1 MTTPRRLAALP
12 LPACLLRTTR
22 RLTSSRFSPS
32 GKSLPSSAL
41 ALTASR
47 RLAPLP
53 LLLIALLALGGVLL
67 WSAPAEA
74 QTARILV
81 SNVGR
86 GADDSASTGGNAH
99 AQLFDT
105 AGATHGYTLTSVI
118 VVSEDTQGDD
128 FDVDICEVSSSGF
141 PTSRCTALTRPGSFT
156 AGNLKF
162 THPGLFLEANTNY
175 TVVIKQH
182 GPESVTLDSTT
193 SGGED
198 STGLTG
204 WSIKNKFDVK
214 ISGDWQHKSG
224 SNEAIQITVNGY
236 ETTANT
242 RATGRPVVLAAAQG
256 AGILFADTENI
267 ADANGLPITT
277 TGSFSTWD
285 WTYQW
290 VRVDGNTRT
299 NVGANSATYQPVA
312 ADVGKRI
319 MVRVSYT
326 DRGNFANSVTSLPFG
341 PIVEPDPLP
350 ALTLVSNTGQSSTTA
365 NITKRYALG
374 FRLGDHGQ
382 GYEISSVSIDLAAA
396 PSRLTV
402 SLWSGGREG
411 ALQPNTANKLFEFV
425 NPSSFK
431 AGLNEFTAPAG
442 AFAYQGVN
450 YFIVLSGFGSSLS
463 IKETTSNNEDAGTET
478 GAVIYDDAAVRA
490 LSDTGHWVISDDRTS
505 VLRLAVE
512 GSRRVRGILAA
523 NYAQPPIDDKG
534 TTDTSDD
541 TGPFQEVISVG
552 DEIGLGGVE
561 LVAADRY
568 LIRGVSF
575 NMDATSPSGSGFTN
589 PLVLRAGSRTGAA
602 QFSLNNTRKA
612 SGLPVWTAPQGAT
625 VAGGCTTSMG
635 LETCKKY
642 VFDQPVGP
650 DDGPERTRR
659 RDSILTRIQGTG
671 VAGVDDPA
679 AAGVSITG
687 VEGDVDL
694 TTPSKPYMA
703 VLGEPLN
710 AMVQN
715 LGQTDN
721 GFVDVGG
728 ASAKVVSQEFRTG
741 TNEFGYRVKGIG
753 VEIEGSSN
761 RVPDGPTS
769 VSVSVHAS
777 SGGKPGRK
785 LFDLVSPGEYAAGH
799 VFFEAPP
806 DTHLAPT
813 TEVVLV
819 WRHLRGTGHRLHR
832 TTDNDED
839 SGKATLSIIANS
851 YYLGADVNN
860 LTEDS
865 NGNALQIAVYAE
877 ANTEAPFVI
886 DVPEPEPEDTFVPF
900 TFGDGYTVT
909 CSAPPAEHCPTYDTV
924 AGGQRTLLSA
934 TLTVGENPLIAR
946 PTLGYGHHVD
956 PILLTYTPFGTL
968 DNTTF
973 TSNSTQYAIED
984 IFVTGSFLSLDLTPG
999 LEADANKL
1007 TLHVGTHQ
1015 YAFADDTG
1023 FVVDHLSWVDSV
1035 PNWSVGDSVS
1045 VKITGPPLPNAYGYR
1060 TIWTALMTA
1069 EQVSAMVGMTTVTTT
1084 GYHVEGSQGAI
1095 TNNLMVDGRD
1105 ETVTIGTPGQP
1116 RYPWTGYVIDGLFEL
1131 TNEIE
1136 LEFDSNVYP
1145 TADEAAGWTLTLG
1158 GGVEL
1163 PFADATNK
1171 ATSPHRWTFSHAPG
1185 WTAGDQV
1192 LVSIRN
1198 DEVQNRVGQTA
1209 GEEERA
1215 GEVRFKVRRHTS
1227 VSGGNIVYGKT
1238 HFSYD
1243 HEPDK
1248 FGPADGWELRSLT
1261 VTTDKTGDTDPV
1273 WITATF
1279 RASGSGAAGRA
1290 WQGYWE
1296 GQFDDFHTL
1305 FLRWIYNEGGIGKG
1319 EATYTLPLR
1328 AANGIARSQSGRDV
1342 TFTWVLT
1349 YKEFQ
1354 RRYLDLAN
1362 HAAMSAHM
1370 LAPPQPATA
1379 RAGGEGGDG
1388 DTRQRQYVPT
1398 TVTSVDF
1405 TSNPGSDRVYG
1416 VGDTIQ
1422 VTVAFSEDVTVGYDG
1437 SKKHA
1442 AEVDLEL
1449 GGQTRTAHYARTDG
1463 NKVILE
1469 YTVVPGDE
1477 ETFALLLPPSSLRL
1491 NISGS
1496 ETKNWKRHSWIRDSE
1511 GRDAVLDHIG
1521 LGSTAHRVDAVSPE
1535 FASAQVS
1542 TDGAQVAVTFDESIR
1557 SPARLRAWGVQTSLL
1572 QSLTL
1577 DVLVDGELAA
1587 RSDAAVSGD
1596 TVTLTMAEPVT
1607 QGQTV
1612 AVSHD
1617 NLFVQTGETIL
1628 QDLRSNKLLPFG
1640 KQPATNGSTL
1650 ADVERPDGGLALS
1663 RTDLKIDEGES
1674 GTYTVALASQPTGDV
1689 TVSIE
1694 DHPPGRATVSPASL
1708 TFTADNWNT
1717 PQTVTITSTEDA
1729 NYVDRWVLLRHVA
1742 TGDDY
1747 GASAAA
1753 WLILRD
1759 TYNVGTTPANTRATG
1774 RPTIDGTPQV
1784 GQTLTVDTSG
1794 ISDADG
1800 LTHASY
1806 TYLYQW
1812 VRNNA
1817 NIAGQTGSTYTL
1829 VDADE
1834 GKTIKVKVS
1843 FTDDANNAESR
1854 TSEATEAVAPPPNTP
1869 ATGEPIIDGTPQVRR
1884 TLTVDTSAIDD
1895 PDGMENAVF
1904 RYQWFA
1910 TKSSTTREIAGET
1923 DSTYKL
1929 IPADEGYTFHVEV
1942 SFTDDRGYSET
1953 LTSAATEAVVAA
1965 APNSEPTGLPA
1976 VNGTPQV
1983 GETLTADTSA
1993 IDDPDGLENVSYRY
2007 QWISSQAVIDDV
2019 TGTSNIVSIEIPGET
2034 GQTYTLIPD
2043 DEGSTFQVRV
2053 TFTDDADYEQ
2063 TLTSAATVAVARPPN
2078 TEPTGLPAVTGTPQ
2092 VGETLTADTSSIDDA
2107 DGLTN
2112 ATFEYQWLHNQSVV
2126 DANTGTSYYINVEV
2140 PGETGSTYTLAP
2152 ADKGRTFAVRVTFT
2166 DDAGYAESLTSRNTV
2181 IVADKPNSEPTGL
2194 PAISGTPQVGQTLT
2208 ADTSEIDDE
2217 DGLDGVSYEYWWT
2230 ASKTVVDENTGTS
2243 FPVISVLSGDT
2254 SSTYT
2259 LVPADAGYTFQV
2271 RVSFTDDEGNN
2282 ESLISVATEAVA
2294 ATAPTAPQSLSVA
2307 TGDQDQELEASWQAP
2322 SSNGGSAVTGY
2333 KVQWKEATDSWDTE
2347 ADVSEATETGTTHTI
2362 TSLKGGVEYAVRVI
2376 ATNDAGDGPA
2386 STEAKGTPAGG
2397 VSEQVVEPENSAPTG
2412 LPGIS
2417 GTPQVDQTLTASTSD
2432 IDDSDGLTNVSYSY
2446 QWTAGGSDINGA
2458 TGSTHT
2464 LTYNEQ
2470 GQTIQVRVTFTD
2482 DADNEETL
2490 TSEATVAV
2498 AAAPNRE
2505 ATGLPLINGT
2515 PQVGETLTADTSAIV
2530 DEDGLTNVSYRY
2542 QWTAGGSDIA
2552 EATGSIY
2559 TLTASEQGQTIQ
2571 VKVTFT
2577 DDRNNAETLTSVA
2590 TVAVV
2595 AAPAPLTATVPVSPY
2610 QSARHKGA
2618 DDRPQVIVAFSLPVA
2633 SFEKTTPS
2641 VSLTGATVSS
2651 VRRHQEDGLE
2661 NAWIFFL
2668 NPDDNDDIVFSLV
2681 TGQPCDSDGIC
2692 TDDGRRL
2699 SSAVQTTLPGPD
2711 DPNSPA
2717 TGAPAISG
2725 TPQVE
2730 QTLTAN
2736 TSAIQDADGLQ
2747 NVSYQYQWLAAGTAI
2762 SGATGSSYTL
2772 TANEQGDTIQ
2782 VRVSFNDD
2790 KGNAESRTS
2799 VATDAVAA
2807 KPVPL
2812 TANFSN
2818 VPDSHD
2824 GSTEFTF
2831 DLTFS
2836 ENFELSYVTL
2846 RDHAF
2851 TKDEQNEDHVVA
2863 AQRKVPGSNQTWTI
2877 TVKPPNNGAITITLP
2892 VTTDCTVSGAICT
2905 DDGRMLSNSNSVS
2918 ISGPQ

>member
-1 MTTPRRLAALP
+1 MTTSRRLAPLP
-12 LPACLLRTTR
+12 LLASLLRTSR
-22 RLTSSRFSPS
+22 RLTSSRLSPS
-32 GKSLPSSAL
+32 GKSLPSSPL
-41 ALTASR
+41 VLTTSR
-47 RLAPLP
+47 RIAPKLL
-53 LLLIALLALGGVLL
+53 LLLIGLAALLALLPTSSSVQ
-67 WSAPAEA
+67 A
-74 QTARILV
+74 QT
-81 SNVGR
+81 
-86 GADDSASTGGNAH
+86 
-99 AQLFDT
+99 
-105 AGATHGYTLTSVI
+105 
-118 VVSEDTQGDD
+118 
-128 FDVDICEVSSSGF
+128 
-141 PTSRCTALTRPGSFT
+141 P
-156 AGNLKF
+156 
-162 THPGLFLEANTNY
+162 AN
-175 TVVIKQH
+175 Q
-182 GPESVTLDSTT
+182 S
-193 SGGED
+193 
-198 STGLTG
+198 
-204 WSIKNKFDVK
+204 
-214 ISGDWQHKSG
+214 
-224 SNEAIQITVNGY
+224 
-236 ETTANT
+236 
-242 RATGRPVVLAAAQG
+242 ATGRPVVLASAQG
-256 AGILFADTENI
+256 AGILFADTEAI
-267 ADANGLPITT
+267 ADGNGLPIDTSNT
-277 TGSFSTWD
+277 YVIFN

-290 VRVDGNTRT
+290 IRVDGNSET
-299 NVGANSATYQPVA
+299 NVGADSASYQTVE
-312 ADVGKRI
+312 ADVGNKI
-319 MVRVSYT
+319 KVRVSFT
-326 DRGNFANSVTSLPFG
+326 DGNNYSEARTSLPFG

-350 ALTLVSNTGQSSTTA
+350 ASTLVSNTGQSASSA
-365 NITKRYALG
+365 NITQQYALG

-396 PSRLTV
+396 PSNLTV
-402 SLWSGGREG
+402 SLWSGGVEG
-411 ALQPNTANKLFEFV
+411 GFQANTATKLFDFV
-425 NPSSFK
+425 DPSSFTV
-431 AGLNEFTAPAG
+431 GLNKFTAPAG
-442 AFAYQGVN
+442 AFAYQNVN
-450 YFIVLSGFGSSLS
+450 YFVVLSGFGSSLS
-463 IKETTSNNEDAGTET
+463 INQTTSNNEDAGGET

-490 LSDTGHWVISDDRTS
+490 SATGKWSISDDRAN
-505 VLRLAVE
+505 VLRMAVE
-512 GSRRVRGILAA
+512 GSRRARGILASS
-523 NYAQPPIDDKG
+523 YAQNSIDDKG
-534 TTDTSDD
+534 TEDTSDD
-541 TGPFQEVISVG
+541 TGPSQEIISVG
-552 DEIGLGGVE
+552 DKIGLGGIE
-561 LVAADRY
+561 LGAADRY

-575 NMDATSPSGSGFTN
+575 SMDDTTPSGSGFTN
-589 PLVLRAGSRTGAA
+589 PLDLRSGSRTGSK
-602 QFSLNNTRKA
+602 QFSLTNSRKA

-625 VAGGCTTSMG
+625 VTGGNT
-635 LETCKKY
+635 Y
-642 VFDQPVGP
+642 AFDMPVGE
-650 DDGPERTRR
+650 DGGPENTRR
-659 RDSILTRIQGTG
+659 RDATLTRLRGPAID
-671 VAGVDDPA
+671 GVDDPA
-679 AAGVSITG
+679 AEGVSITG
-687 VEGDVDL
+687 TEGDVAGID
-694 TTPSKPYMA
+694 PPYIA
-703 VLGEPLN
+703 VHGEPLD

-715 LGQTDN
+715 LGQTN
-721 GFVDVGG
+721 NSHV
-728 ASAKVVSQEFRTG
+728 SAGSTNKVVSQGFTTG
-741 TNEFGYRVKGIG
+741 SDTFGYRVQGIG
-753 VEIEGSSN
+753 VNIEGSGSN
-761 RVPDGPTS
+761 YPDGPTS
-769 VSVSVHAS
+769 VSVAVHEDS
-777 SGGKPGRK
+777 SGRPGRK
-785 LFDLVSPGEYAAGH
+785 LFDLVSPDEFGAGH
-799 VFFEAPP
+799 SFFEAPP
-806 DTHLAPT
+806 GTHLAPDT
-813 TEVVLV
+813 SYVLV
-819 WRHLRGTGHRLHR
+819 WSHVTGTTHRLQK
-832 TTDNDED
+832 TASNSED
-839 SGKATLSIIANS
+839 SGKATGSSIENA
-851 YYLGADVNN
+851 YYRGAD
-860 LTEDS
+860 LGSLSEDS
-865 NGNALQIAVYAE
+865 GGNAVEIAVYTETNTKRKKFAE
-877 ANTEAPFVI
+877 VPVEPTEPPF
-886 DVPEPEPEDTFVPF
+886 EPGITGGGTGHFK
-900 TFGDGYTVT
+900 GDAILR
-909 CSAPPAEHCPTYDTV
+909 CSVPPAERCPTYDDYVPARTV
-924 AGGQRTLLSA
+924 FLS
-934 TLTVGENPLIAR
+934 TTMTVGSAQRVVSGTIVQERGYRNPGTGGLGVTEFTYRENEYSIESLR
-946 PTLGYGHHVD
+946 TNTSTFGD
-956 PILLTYTPFGTL
+956 FLTIDIQPKFPS
-968 DNTTF
+968 TF
-973 TSNSTQYAIED
+973 HS
-984 IFVTGSFLSLDLTPG
+984 
-999 LEADANKL
+999 KL
-1007 TLHVGTHQ
+1007 TLELDGQ
-1015 YAFADDTG
+1015 SFL
-1023 FVVDHLSWVDSV
+1023 LSEATLVSD
-1035 PNWSVGDSVS
+1035 NEFIWSGHGLTWSENDSVS
-1045 VKITGPPLPNAYGYR
+1045 VKLVGPPHPPNAYGYR

-1069 EQVSAMVGMTTVTTT
+1069 DTIGSTAFVGYNRATASHA
-1084 GYHVEGSQGAI
+1084 GDL
-1095 TNNLMVDGRD
+1095 TNNLIVTGRD

-1116 RYPWTGYVIDGLFEL
+1116 RYPWIGY
-1131 TNEIE
+1131 EIE
-1136 LEFDSNVYP
+1136 QISDITTQTQISFDRNAYP
-1145 TADEAAGWTLTLG
+1145 SADEVAGWTLTLG

-1163 PFADATNK
+1163 PFADAQLAH
-1171 ATSPHRWTFSHAPG
+1171 ATTPWVWQFTHAPG
-1185 WTAGDQV
+1185 WSAGDQV

-1209 GEEERA
+1209 GEGERA
-1215 GEVRFKVRRHTS
+1215 GEVRFKSRRYTS
-1227 VSGGNIVYGKT
+1227 QDNSNNIVYGKT

-1243 HEPDK
+1243 REPNGGK
-1248 FGPADGWELRSLT
+1248 FGPADGWELRRLN

-1305 FLRWIYNEGGIGKG
+1305 FLRWIYHEGGIGKG

-1328 AANGIARSQSGRDV
+1328 AASRIGLSQSGRDV
-1342 TFTWVLT
+1342 TFTWERT

-1354 RRYLDLAN
+1354 RRHLDLAN
-1362 HAAMSAHM
+1362 HSERSAHM

-1388 DTRQRQYVPT
+1388 DNLQRQYVPT

-1416 VGDTIQ
+1416 LGDTIQ
-1422 VTVAFSEDVTVGYDG
+1422 VTVAFSDDVTVSYNS

-1477 ETFALLLPPSSLRL
+1477 ETVALLLPPSSLRL
-1491 NISGS
+1491 DVKVT
-1496 ETKNWKRHSWIRDSE
+1496 ETQTGTKSWVRDSWIRDSE

-1542 TDGAQVAVTFDESIR
+1542 TDGTQVAVTFNEGIK
-1557 SPARLRAWGVQTSLL
+1557 SPAILRWFGVQTSLL

-1577 DVLVDGELAA
+1577 DVRVDGELAA

-1596 TVTLTMAEPVT
+1596 AVTLTMAEPVT

-1612 AVSHD
+1612 TVSYD
-1617 NLFVQTGETIL
+1617 NLFVETGEGIFE
-1628 QDLRSNKLLPFG
+1628 DLYGNNLLPFTG
-1640 KQPATNGSTL
+1640 QPATNGSTL

-1663 RTDLKIDEGES
+1663 RTDLFMKEGES
-1674 GTYTVALASQPTGDV
+1674 GAYTVALASQPAAAV
-1689 TVSIE
+1689 TVGISQR
-1694 DHPPGRATVSPASL
+1694 PPGRATVSPASL

-1753 WLILRD
+1753 WLILYD
-1759 TYNVGTTPANTRATG
+1759 GFNVKTATPNTRAAG
-1774 RPTIDGTPQV
+1774 SPTISGTPQV
-1784 GQTLTVDTSG
+1784 DHTLTVDTSD
-1794 ISDADG
+1794 IADADG

-1806 TYLYQW
+1806 TWLYQW
-1812 VRNNA
+1812 IRNNA
-1817 NIAGQTGSTYTL
+1817 EIAGQTDSTYTL
-1829 VDADE
+1829 VDADA

-1843 FTDDANNAESR
+1843 FTDDANNQESR
-1854 TSEATEAVAPPPNTP
+1854 TSAATVAIEPPPNIQPTGTP
-1869 ATGEPIIDGTPQVRR
+1869 TISGTPQVRR
-1884 TLTVDTSAIDD
+1884 PLTVDTSEINDA
-1895 PDGMENAVF
+1895 DGMEESVF
-1904 RYQWFA
+1904 SYQWLA
-1910 TKSSTTREIAGET
+1910 SNSEVTRELAGEN
-1923 DSTYKL
+1923 SPTYTPS
-1929 IPADEGYTFHVEV
+1929 PAEEGFAIMVRVT
-1942 SFTDDRGYSET
+1942 FTDDRGHDES
-1953 LTSAATEAVVAA
+1953 LTSAATTAVIAADFNTEA
-1965 APNSEPTGLPA
+1965 TGLPLI
-1976 VNGTPQV
+1976 NGTPQV

-1993 IDDPDGLENVSYRY
+1993 IDDV
-2007 QWISSQAVIDDV
+2007 
-2019 TGTSNIVSIEIPGET
+2019 
-2034 GQTYTLIPD
+2034 
-2043 DEGSTFQVRV
+2043 
-2053 TFTDDADYEQ
+2053 
-2063 TLTSAATVAVARPPN
+2063 
-2078 TEPTGLPAVTGTPQ
+2078 
-2092 VGETLTADTSSIDDA
+2092 

-2112 ATFEYQWLHNQSVV
+2112 VAYSYQWLGNQSVL
-2126 DANTGTSYYINVEV
+2126 DANTGTYYYTNVDL
-2140 PGETGSTYTLAP
+2140 PGETGSTHELLP
-2152 ADKGRTFAVRVTFT
+2152 ADKGRTFAVRVSFT
-2166 DDAGYAESLTSRNTV
+2166 DDRGNSESLTSRNTV
-2181 IVADKPNSEPTGL
+2181 IVAAKPNSEPTGL
-2194 PAISGTPQVGQTLT
+2194 PAITGTPQVGQTLT
-2208 ADTSEIDDE
+2208 ADTSAIDDA
-2217 DGLDGVSYEYWWT
+2217 DGLTNVSYEYRWF
-2230 ASKTVVDENTGTS
+2230 AIKTVVDENTGFS
-2243 FPVISVLSGDT
+2243 LDVISLLSGDT

-2259 LVPADAGYTFQV
+2259 LAPADAGYTFTV
-2271 RVSFTDDEGNN
+2271 RVTFTDDEGNN
-2282 ESLISVATEAVA
+2282 ESLTSEATEAVA

-2307 TGDQDQELEASWQAP
+2307 TGDQDQELDVTWQAP
-2322 SSNGGSAVTGY
+2322 SSNGGSEVTGY
-2333 KVQWKEATDSWDTE
+2333 KVQWKEAADSWDTA
-2347 ADVSEATETGTTHTI
+2347 ADVSQATETGTTYTI
-2362 TSLKGGVEYAVRVI
+2362 TSLTGGVEYSVRVI
-2376 ATNDAGDGPA
+2376 ATNDVGDGPA

-2417 GTPQVDQTLTASTSD
+2417 GTPQVDQTLTADTSP
-2432 IDDSDGLTNVSYSY
+2432 IDDEDGLTNVSYSY
-2446 QWTAGGSDINGA
+2446 QWMAGGTDIDGA
-2458 TGSTHT
+2458 TGASYT
-2464 LTYNEQ
+2464 LTAGEQ

-2559 TLTASEQGQTIQ
+2559 TMTASEQGQTIQ

-2633 SFEKTTPS
+2633 SFQKTTPS

-2668 NPDDNDDIVFSLV
+2668 DPDDNDDIVFSLV
-2681 TGQPCDSDGIC
+2681 TGQPCDSGGIC

-2851 TKDEQNEDHVVA
+2851 TKDAQNEDHVVA
-2863 AQRKVPGSNQTWTI
+2863 AQRKVQGSNQTWTI

-2892 VTTDCTVSGAICT
+2892 ATTDCTVSGAICT